1 MRFIAIIVLMAMV
14 QTLFAQDYTELVESG
29 KKELEEGQYAKAA
42 EYFQRATNAAESKSE
57 KIYTL
62 TNLGYAQR
70 MSGKKESAAE
80 SYAKALAMDTASI
93 SLLTQRGNI
102 LLELDSAKEA
112 IACYDKILERQPYNR
127 DILRFRAGAHTAAGN
142 YKEGKQDFIRLISTD
157 NNDKGARLGLALL
170 YEKDGNINDAL
181 MMLETLIEENPE
193 CPEYY
198 IARSNIERTQK
209 QPELALQDVRK
220 ALKLDGQNANYH
232 ILCAELLQELGHDD
246 AALRHRRKAVKLMST
261 PQQIPR

>member
-1 MRFIAIIVLMAMV
+1 MV
-14 QTLFAQDYTELVESG
+14 QAAFAQNYAELVESG
-29 KKELEEGQYAKAA
+29 KKELEEGRYAKAA
-42 EYFQRATNAAESKSE
+42 EYFQRAANAAESKSE

-102 LLELDSAKEA
+102 LLELDSAEA
-112 IACYDKILERQPYNR
+112 AIVCYDKILARQPLNR
-127 DILRFRAGAHTAAGN
+127 EILRFRAGAHTAAGN
-142 YKEGKQDFIRLISTD
+142 FKEGKQDFIKLISTD
-157 NNDKGARLGLALL
+157 NSDKGARLGLALL
-170 YEKDGNINDAL
+170 YEKEGNINEAL
-181 MMLETLIEENPE
+181 MMLEVLIEECPE

-198 IARSNIERTQK
+198 IARSNIERAQK
-209 QPELALQDVRK
+209 QPELALQDVRE
-220 ALKLDGQNANYH
+220 ALRLDPRNANYH

-261 PQQIPR
+261 PQ